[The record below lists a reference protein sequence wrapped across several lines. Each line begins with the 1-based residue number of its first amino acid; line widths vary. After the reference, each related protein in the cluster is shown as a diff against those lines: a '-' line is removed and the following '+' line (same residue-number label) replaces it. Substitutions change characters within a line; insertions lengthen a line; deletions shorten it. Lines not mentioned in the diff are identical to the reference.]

1 MALKELAA
9 ALGEAASL
17 GTVTLPEVQLFH
29 PWRGDSVL
37 SMHFTLRPGSTEPSH
52 LSAPQE
58 TAMQATANADS
69 PRLFVSW

>member
-1 MALKELAA
+1 MALKELSA

-29 PWRGDSVL
+29 PWWGDSVL
-37 SMHFTLRPGSTEPSH
+37 SIHFILHSGSTEQSQ

-58 TAMQATANADS
+58 TAMQVTASADS
-69 PRLFVSW
+69 TQLCVSC